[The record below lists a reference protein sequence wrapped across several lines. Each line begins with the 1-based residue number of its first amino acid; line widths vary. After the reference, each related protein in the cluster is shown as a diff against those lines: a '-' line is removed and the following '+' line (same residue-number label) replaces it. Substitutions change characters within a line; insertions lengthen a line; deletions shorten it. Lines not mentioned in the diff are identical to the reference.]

1 MLKKAMLGVVLGLMM
16 VPAAAMAIT
25 ADHAVYTV
33 KVMNNGKK
41 VASQS
46 IAVIAGESAPF
57 SVTQGISYPAE
68 SKIKNG
74 KAFLLP
80 ATITTGVSGVLR
92 ESRKNHSALD
102 LHLTDTRLIKMGAI
116 VADSQTI
123 DQPEMDTQGFQDTLI
138 LQKGQSMVLRGFDK
152 ESGDVSVTVS
162 RAQ

>member
-1 MLKKAMLGVVLGLMM
+1 MLKKMMFGMVFGLTM

-25 ADHAVYTV
+25 TDHAVYTV

-46 IAVIAGESAPF
+46 IAVSAGEPALF
-57 SVTQGISYPAE
+57 SDTQEISYTAE

-74 KAFLLP
+74 HTYLLP
-80 ATITTGVSGVLR
+80 GTITTGVSGVLR
-92 ESRKNHSALD
+92 ESRKYHGALD

-116 VADSQTI
+116 VADGQTI
-123 DQPEMDTQGFQDTLI
+123 GQPEMDTQDFQSTLL

-152 ESGDVSVTVS
+152 EVGDVSVTVS
-162 RAQ
+162 RLR